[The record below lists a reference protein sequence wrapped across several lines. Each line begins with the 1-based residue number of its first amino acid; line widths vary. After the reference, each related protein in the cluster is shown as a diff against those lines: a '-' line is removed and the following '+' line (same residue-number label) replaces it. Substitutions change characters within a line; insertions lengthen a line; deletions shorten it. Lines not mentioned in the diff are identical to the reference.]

1 MTSPTRTERA
11 TKLRHTPNYPGIIV
25 EVVYFANGKQ
35 HPQRTL
41 GDQVK

>member
-25 EVVYFANGKQ
+25 EVTHFANG
-35 HPQRTL
+35 RRL
-41 GDQVK
+41 GQGIFEAPD